1 MQYFKQQLESRAHP
15 LSDICLPDKS
25 ADESIP
31 RIFIA
36 AKAMKSV
43 SETPKQ
49 LENGLKNSL
58 VDELNLES
66 EERKSAKAKDH
77 QGLVRSEPK
86 KLSVLSSMQA
96 SSSQQSGYH
105 SSDCRRADGL
115 MVVDNVLDD
124 GMLDGSQGNI
134 SVDGISEQ

>member
-1 MQYFKQQLESRAHP
+1 
-15 LSDICLPDKS
+15 
-25 ADESIP
+25 
-31 RIFIA
+31 
-36 AKAMKSV
+36 MKSV

-96 SSSQQSGYH
+96 SSSQQSGFH

-134 SVDGISEQ
+134 SVDDISEQ